1 MPVNIAASF
10 PLADKDGGTFNRYDS
25 YNLTSTSEYT
35 TDKINVTGVLNYN
48 SNVNKLAVDA
58 DNQSVGT
65 VNVYATE
72 RVKFSAFSG
81 EVRRSEEH
89 TSELQ
94 SLMRISYAVFCL
106 KKKKK

>member
-48 SNVNKLAVDA
+48 SNVNTLAVDA

-65 VNVYATE
+65 VNVSATE
-72 RVKFSAFSG
+72 RVKFRAFSG
-81 EVRRSEEH
+81 EVRALRSEERRVGKECVS
-89 TSELQ
+89 TCRSRW
-94 SLMRISYAVFCL
+94 SPCT
-106 KKKKK
+106 

>member
-65 VNVYATE
+65 VNVYAT
-72 RVKFSAFSG
+72 
-81 EVRRSEEH
+81 RSEEH

-94 SLMRISYAVFCL
+94 SLMRIPYAVLCM
-106 KKKKK
+106 KKKNDNT